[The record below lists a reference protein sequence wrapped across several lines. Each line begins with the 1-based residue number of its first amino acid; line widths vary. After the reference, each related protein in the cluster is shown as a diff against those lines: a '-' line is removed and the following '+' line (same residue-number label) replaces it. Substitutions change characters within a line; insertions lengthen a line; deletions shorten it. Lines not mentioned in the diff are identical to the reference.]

1 MKIHQLELNIRR
13 LHMISTRMAVSVHRY
28 FALLFLILGLASTAQ
43 AQQAGM
49 GMGAEPAEPLEMGMF
64 VTSKGVGDGAN
75 LGGLEGADAHCQA
88 LAEEAGA
95 GHRTWRAYLSTQAT
109 DSEPAVNARDRIGD
123 GPWANAA
130 GVVMAANLDDLH
142 YNNAN
147 LNYENSVDENGE
159 KVNSGGSGD
168 SPNRHDVLTGSLL
181 DGTAPPAG
189 EDATCSNWTSNS
201 DGLATVGH
209 HDRFRR
215 DTPGSPWNMAHPS
228 RGCSQENLQASGGD
242 GLYYCFATD

>member
-1 MKIHQLELNIRR
+1 
-13 LHMISTRMAVSVHRY
+13 MISTRKVVSIHTY
-28 FALLFLILGLASTAQ
+28 FALVLLLFGVAPIAQ

-109 DSEPAVNARDRIGD
+109 DSEPAVNAGDRIGD
-123 GPWANAA
+123 GPWANAN
-130 GVVMAANLDDLH
+130 GVLMAANLDDLH

-147 LNYENSVDENGE
+147 LGYENSVDENGD

-168 SPNRHDVLTGSLL
+168 SPNRHDVLTGTML

-189 EDATCSNWTSNS
+189 TDATCSNWTSNS
-201 DGLATVGH
+201 DGQATVGH
-209 HDRFRR
+209 HDRFRGNI
-215 DTPGSPWNMAHPS
+215 PGSPWNMAHPS

-242 GLYYCFATD
+242 GLYYCFAAD